1 MSNHPQRFAWLTIMV
16 LLLTASLASSQG
28 TGQATPAAC
37 SPTGPQLPFCK
48 AVRGDRAEGWLPQ
61 TRSEVMAQNGIVSTS
76 QPLAAQAGLRILMQG
91 GNAVDAA
98 VATAAVLNVVEPMNV
113 GIAGDLFAIVYIA
126 KDKKLYQINAS
137 GKAPTGATPAR
148 YEQLGWKC
156 AVNTGPGC
164 GMPTNGILAV
174 TVPGTVDGWDQLLKR
189 FGTMTFKQVLQ
200 PAFEYAEYGF
210 PVSERISHEW
220 TIPGMYGT
228 QCCSKIG
235 QDPDT
240 IAAWTINGHSPRP
253 GEIYK
258 NPDLAHALRLLQ
270 EKGRDAFYKG
280 EIAAAIVEKSKKLG
294 GTMTM
299 EDLADYHAEWVDPAS
314 TTYEGNTVYELR
326 PPSQAW
332 ATLEMLNILEQC
344 SQRMLGAGNTL
355 ANVGPASP
363 AFWHYL
369 VEAKKLAY
377 GDLYA
382 YNGDPNFVTVPLGT
396 LLSKAYAASL
406 CPRINSTSSIPAMV
420 TGNTGSD
427 TIVLSAAD
435 RWGNMVSFVNSNY
448 SAFGAGITVP
458 GYGFLLHN
466 RGALFSLYPSSPNLI
481 APHKRPFNTLSAGFA
496 LKSGGEVLAFQL
508 MGGTQQAQGHM
519 QVLVN
524 MFDLGANLQA
534 ATDMARFSH
543 NQATDVLQLESQLYQ
558 LVGTALVSLGHTHT
572 VTANGTPMGGFQ
584 SILFTPSPAA
594 GKSPQPSDRNCE
606 AGQGKQRLNCKSV
619 HVDGFYR
626 AGSDHRKDGEAVG
639 W

>member
-1 MSNHPQRFAWLTIMV
+1 MSKHSQQFASFTFIVLVLTG
-16 LLLTASLASSQG
+16 TLARSQG
-28 TGQATPAAC
+28 TGQATMAPC
-37 SPTGPQLPFCK
+37 SSTGPQLPFCK
-48 AVRGDRAEGWLPQ
+48 AVRGDRAEGWLLQ

-76 QPLAAQAGLRILMQG
+76 QPLAAQAGLRMLMQG

-98 VATAAVLNVVEPMNV
+98 VAAAAVLNVVEPMNV
-113 GIAGDLFAIVYIA
+113 GIAGDLFAIVYVA

-148 YEQLGWKC
+148 YEGLGWRC
-156 AVNTGPGC
+156 TVDTGPGC
-164 GMPTNGILAV
+164 GMPANGILAV

-220 TIPGMYGT
+220 TIPSMFGT

-235 QDPDT
+235 PDPDT
-240 IAAWTINGHSPRP
+240 IAAWTIKGLSPRP
-253 GEIYK
+253 GQIFK
-258 NPDLAHALRLLQ
+258 NPDLAHAFRLLE
-270 EKGRDAFYKG
+270 EKGRDVFYKG

-294 GTMTM
+294 GTMTL
-299 EDLADYHAEWVDPAS
+299 EDLAEYHAEWGDPAS
-314 TTYEGNTVYELR
+314 TTYEGNTVYELS

-332 ATLEMLNILEQC
+332 SALEMLNILEQC
-344 SQRMLGAGNTL
+344 SNKMLGAGNTL

-363 AFWHYL
+363 AFWHFL

-377 GDLYA
+377 SDLYA
-382 YNGDPNFVTVPLGT
+382 YNADPDSAGVPVGK
-396 LLSKAYAASL
+396 LLSKEYAASL
-406 CPRINSTSSIPAMV
+406 CGRINPTSSMPAAV
-420 TGNTGSD
+420 SGNTGSD

-448 SAFGAGITVP
+448 SAFGSGITVP

-481 APHKRPFNTLSAGFA
+481 AAHKRPFNTLSAGFA
-496 LKSGGEVLAFQL
+496 LMSGGEVLAFQL

-543 NQATDVLQLESQLYQ
+543 NQATDSLQLESQLYQ
-558 LVGTALVSLGHTHT
+558 LVGAALIGLGHTKT
-572 VTANGTPMGGFQ
+572 VAANGAPMGGFQ
-584 SILFTPSPAA
+584 AVMSTPNPATS
-594 GKSPQPSDRNCE
+594 KSPPVSGRNCDGPLS
-606 AGQGKQRLNCKSV
+606 AHNPDCASV
-619 HVDGFYR
+619 HVNGVYR

>member
-1 MSNHPQRFAWLTIMV
+1 MRKHPRQFALFTCV
-16 LLLTASLASSQG
+16 VLLTATLARSQG
-28 TGQATPAAC
+28 TGQAIAAPC
-37 SPTGPQLPFCK
+37 SPNGHQLPFCK
-48 AVRGDRAEGWLPQ
+48 AVRGDRAEGWLLQ

-76 QPLAAQAGLRILMQG
+76 QPLAAQAGLRIMMQG

-98 VATAAVLNVVEPMNV
+98 VAAAAVLNVVEPMNV

-137 GKAPTGATPAR
+137 GKAPAGATPAR
-148 YEQLGWKC
+148 YEALGWRC
-156 AVNTGPGC
+156 TVNTGPGC
-164 GMPTNGILAV
+164 GMPANGILAV

-220 TIPGMYGT
+220 TIPSIYGT
-228 QCCSKIG
+228 QCCSKVG

-253 GEIYK
+253 GEIFR
-258 NPDLAHALRLLQ
+258 NPDLARALRLLQ
-270 EKGRDAFYKG
+270 EKGRDVFYNG

-294 GTMTM
+294 GTMTL
-299 EDLADYHAEWVDPAS
+299 EDLAEYHAQWTDPAS
-314 TTYEGNTVYELR
+314 TTYEGNTVYELS

-332 ATLEMLNILEQC
+332 STLEMLNILDQC
-344 SQRMLGAGNTL
+344 SNKMLGAGNTL
-355 ANVGPASP
+355 GSVGPASP
-363 AFWHYL
+363 AFWHFL

-377 GDLYA
+377 SDLYA
-382 YNGDPNFVTVPLGT
+382 YNADPDSATVPLGK
-396 LLSKAYAASL
+396 LLSKEYAANL
-406 CPRINSTSSIPAMV
+406 CGRINPTSSIPAAV
-420 TGNTGSD
+420 LGNTSSD

-435 RWGNMVSFVNSNY
+435 RWGNMVSFGNSNY
-448 SAFGAGITVP
+448 SGFGSGITVP

-466 RGALFSLYPSSPNLI
+466 RGALFSLYPSSPNRI

-543 NQATDVLQLESQLYQ
+543 NQATDSLQLESQLYH
-558 LVGTALVSLGHTHT
+558 LVGEALIGLGHRNT
-572 VTANGTPMGGFQ
+572 VSANGTPMGGFQ
-584 SILFTPSPAA
+584 AVMFSPNPASR
-594 GKSPQPSDRNCE
+594 KSSPESARDCGGPMGAQSSNC
-606 AGQGKQRLNCKSV
+606 GST
-619 HVDGFYR
+619 HVSGVYR